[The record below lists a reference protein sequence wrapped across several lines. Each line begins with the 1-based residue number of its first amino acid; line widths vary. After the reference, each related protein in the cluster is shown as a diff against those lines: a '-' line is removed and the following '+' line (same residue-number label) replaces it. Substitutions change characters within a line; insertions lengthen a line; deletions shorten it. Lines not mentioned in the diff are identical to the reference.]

1 MNFVTTSDYNST
13 GGAGQEGAGHY
24 CAFDL
29 APGTFLSDQR
39 NTMVAQQ
46 NLRNFAA
53 DYKTK
58 VIPPVPSSFTVSC
71 P

>member
-1 MNFVTTSDYNST
+1 MTASDYNST

-29 APGTFLSDQR
+29 APNTFLSDQR

-58 VIPPVPSSFTVSC
+58 VIPPVPSSSSTVSC